1 MRRILAFFR
10 LFFVSLAV
18 FCMASSVF
26 GKDHI
31 HTVVRKKL
39 KVGYYENE
47 AFQEGASDGAVKSGY
62 AYEYLQKVSSMTGW
76 QYEYVYGSWAEVY
89 SAFLRGDV
97 DLLAGLGYSAS
108 RLPYMN
114 YPDYPMGYESYYLF
128 VRSKETSITSS
139 ILQSK
144 ILQSVSSVCVETYV
158 FFFRRLI

>member
-62 AYEYLQKVSSMTGW
+62 AYEYLQKVSSLTGW

-97 DLLAGLGYSAS
+97 DLLAGLGY
-108 RLPYMN
+108 
-114 YPDYPMGYESYYLF
+114 
-128 VRSKETSITSS
+128 
-139 ILQSK
+139 
-144 ILQSVSSVCVETYV
+144 
-158 FFFRRLI
+158 